1 MMRTTFGVGI
11 LAVMVGVSA
20 SSAIGC
26 SAQDAEQPGTTES
39 SVTTGDQLGGRD
51 MQAGAYSLTFDDGP
65 GPRTEELAN
74 YLGDKGI
81 VATFFINGQ
90 NAPGYESALATIK
103 ARGHILA
110 NHTQKHEDMTSLSGG
125 ELYAAVADTD
135 AVIARYQPNGPWLL
149 RAPYGA
155 WNARVSNE
163 INGSDMRKYVG
174 SIFWNVGGQLTAST
188 GADWA
193 CWGQG
198 VSVSDC
204 AGRYMN
210 EMNDV
215 GRGIVLMHDVH
226 SRTVD
231 MVKQIVESL
240 EGQVRFVP
248 ITRAPQIIEAIG
260 SGGGTSV
267 GGTDMGG
274 EGPTGPVAVC
284 PSFTLGRKAH
294 PGTCVRRN
302 DDGKWYVCVA
312 SAPEEWPEV
321 SGPDAAECESC
332 PQLANGK
339 CP

>member
-1 MMRTTFGVGI
+1 MNKNFGLGMLS
-11 LAVMVGVSA
+11 LAFGMSA
-20 SSAIGC
+20 LFATGC
-26 SAQDAEQPGTTES
+26 SAKDAEEAGSTES

-51 MQAGAYSLTFDDGP
+51 MPYGTYSLTFDDGP

-81 VATFFINGQ
+81 VATFFINGK

-110 NHTQKHEDMTSLSGG
+110 NHTQNHEDMTSLSGG
-125 ELYAAVADTD
+125 DLYAAVADTD

-155 WNARVSNE
+155 WSTRVSNE

-174 SIFWNVGGQLTAST
+174 SIFWNVGGELTPTT

-198 VSVSDC
+198 LSVSDC

-215 GRGIVLMHDVH
+215 GRGIILMHDVH

-240 EGQVRFVP
+240 AGQVRFVP
-248 ITRAPQIIEAIG
+248 ITRAPQIVEAIG
-260 SGGGTSV
+260 AGGGTSA

-274 EGPTGPVAVC
+274 EGPTGPGDVC
-284 PSFTLGRKAH
+284 PSFTLGRKVPPA
-294 PGTCVRRN
+294 TCVRRN
-302 DDGKWYVCVA
+302 DDGKWYVCDAA
-312 SAPEEWPEV
+312 SPEDWPEV
-321 SGPDAAECESC
+321 SGPTSLSCDAC
-332 PQLANGK
+332 PQLENGK
-339 CP
+339 CR